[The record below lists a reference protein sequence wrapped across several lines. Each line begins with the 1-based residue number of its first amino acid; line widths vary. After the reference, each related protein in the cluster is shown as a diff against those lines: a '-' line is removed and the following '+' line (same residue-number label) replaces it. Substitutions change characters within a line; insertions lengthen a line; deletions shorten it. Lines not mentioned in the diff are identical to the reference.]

1 MHYYFLNPVAPPET
15 DFVSAGLVFLGMIF
29 LIAAIVSVIFF
40 ALKQAN
46 DRYEKKAQQLNENL
60 DDNNK
65 DEN

>member
-1 MHYYFLNPVAPPET
+1 MHYYFLNPVAAPET
-15 DFVSAGLVFLGMIF
+15 DFVSAGLVFLGVVF

-46 DRYEKKAQQLNENL
+46 DHYEKKAQQLNENL

>member
-1 MHYYFLNPVAPPET
+1 MHYYFLNPVAATET
-15 DFVSAGLVFLGMIF
+15 DFVSAGLVFLGVVF